1 MTKERK
7 EREDVLILCDEDGNE
22 LEFEYL
28 DTVMYQKEEYVVL
41 LPVEDDEEDGQ
52 VVILRLQEEGEESS
66 FLPVENE
73 ADLQQIFL
81 LFKEQVKELF
91 DFVD

>member
-7 EREDVLILCDEDGNE
+7 ERDELLILRDEDGNE
-22 LEFEYL
+22 VEFEYL
-28 DTVMYQKEEYVVL
+28 DTVKYQKEEYVVL
-41 LPVEDDEEDGQ
+41 LPLEDDEEDGE
-52 VVILRLQEEGEESS
+52 VVILKLQEEGEETS